1 MTDNTAKKF
10 KISSKGAIKRLA
22 ILFAII
28 AIALTAFLQFA
39 VNMPGSG
46 HTGPLPALTDAQR
59 SAADRLE
66 RDVRS
71 LVENHPGR
79 SHMAPAR
86 YTAAADSLKAALNQ
100 AGVPSDLEVFEMTN
114 RKGTAANV
122 VGEVPGTSRPE
133 RIVVV
138 GAHYDAHLG
147 MPAADDN
154 ASGAAGLLEL
164 ARRFSVSPS
173 ASTVR
178 FVLFANEEPPHFM
191 TGDMGSYV
199 HAAGCKQRG
208 ESIAAMLS
216 VEMIGYFDTAPGSQ
230 DYPFP
235 LSLFYPDTG
244 DFVAFVGNVGSG
256 GMVRRAVRTF
266 RDTTPFPSEGVAM
279 PSGIPG
285 IGYSDH
291 WSFWEHG
298 YKAMMVTDTSFYRNP
313 HYHTSRDVPS
323 TLDYERMARAVDG
336 IERVVRNLASVA
348 D

>member
-1 MTDNTAKKF
+1 MTDKTAKKF
-10 KISSKGAIKRLA
+10 KIISKGAIKRLA
-22 ILFAII
+22 ILFASI
-28 AIALTAFLQFA
+28 AVALTAFLQFA

-59 SAADRLE
+59 AAADRLE

-86 YTAAADSLKAALNQ
+86 YLAAAQALRVALAD
-100 AGVPSDLEVFEMTN
+100 AGVLSDLEAFEMTN
-114 RKGTAANV
+114 REGNAANV
-122 VGEVPGTSRPE
+122 VGEVPGTSHPD

-147 MPAADDN
+147 MPGADDN
-154 ASGAAGLLEL
+154 ASGVAGVLEL
-164 ARRFSVSPS
+164 ARRFSQSP
-173 ASTVR
+173 APFTIR

-191 TGDMGSYV
+191 TPDMGSYV
-199 HAAGCKQRG
+199 HAAGCKQRS
-208 ESIAAMLS
+208 ENVAAMIS
-216 VEMIGYFDTAPGSQ
+216 VEMIGYFDDSPGSQ
-230 DYPFP
+230 AYPFP

-244 DFVAFVGNVGSG
+244 DFVAFVGNVSSG
-256 GMVRRAVRTF
+256 GMVRSAVRTF

-313 HYHTSRDVPS
+313 HYHTSRDLPS

-336 IERVVRNLASVA
+336 IERVVRELASA
-348 D
+348 PK